1 MKTNPTFIKHKTP
14 RQEFYVAKSV
24 EIRYKQRKEILIES
38 LVLLL
43 IISLLVLF
51 FFIGAFYNF
60 GYSHF
65 DKNISWSNPLVKQH
79 VIVEIETTISGLGL
93 GVVGAS
99 LQATTKNDLSGPTT
113 LGFVPAIIL
122 GIYIPIMCSGNS
134 SINFF
139 NSVGAK
145 FLFAIIFGFLMII
158 INFLLT
164 YKNHDLKNNYVP
176 LLVGFSIGV
185 IFSVVCILLSNYNLA
200 IQQSGYNTQGIWSG
214 INNINNNIAYIEYG
228 APLILVPTIIIF
240 MLSKYL
246 NIVEK
251 DRNIAKSLGVNVDL
265 IYWIIGILSVII
277 VASSILMIGSIILLA
292 IVTPHIAR
300 KLFRTTNYKM
310 ILPFSSLLCAM
321 LLNLSYLVTNA
332 NNLLGINL
340 VPILFSAP
348 IFIVLLRKR

>member
-1 MKTNPTFIKHKTP
+1 MKIKTKSLNKLNQHFVIDNSIHSKT
-14 RQEFYVAKSV
+14 K
-24 EIRYKQRKEILIES
+24 KEIFLEIS
-38 LVLLL
+38 LFSSTILLL
-43 IISLLVLF
+43 ILF
-51 FFIGAFYNF
+51 FFIGSFYNF
-60 GYSHF
+60 GFSHF
-65 DKNISWSNPLVKQH
+65 DQNISWTNPLVKQH

-93 GVVGAS
+93 GVVGTS

-122 GIYIPIMCSGNS
+122 GIYIPIALASNS
-134 SINFF
+134 QINFF
-139 NSVGAK
+139 NSFGAK
-145 FLFAIIFGFLMII
+145 FLFAIIFGLIMIL

-164 YKNHDLKNNYVP
+164 KTGKQEKNNYVP

-185 IFSVVCILLSNYNLA
+185 IFSVICILLSNYNLA
-200 IQQSGYNTQGIWSG
+200 IQESGYNMQGIWGG
-214 INNINNNIAYIEYG
+214 INNINNTLVSIEYG
-228 APLILVPTIIIF
+228 VPLTIIPTILIF
-240 MLSKYL
+240 FLSKYL

-265 IYWIIGILSVII
+265 IYWTIGILSVVI

-300 KLFRTTNYKM
+300 KIFRTTNYKL
-310 ILPFSSLLCAM
+310 ILPFSALLCAM

-332 NNLLGINL
+332 NNLIGLNL

-348 IFIVLLRKR
+348 IFVFLLRKR